1 VGERVDAHRFIPD
14 VMTKGALATL
24 SERELPEAD
33 YAYIQVD
40 ASLQAV
46 KDIAEFYLEQLQIPV
61 VGITGSVGKT
71 STKEVI
77 ASVLKEK
84 YRTLKTQGNFNNELG
99 LPLTV
104 FRLRDEDQIAVLEM
118 GISDFGEMARLTKIA
133 KPDTCVITNIGT
145 CHLENLG
152 DRDGVLKAK
161 TEIFQSMKPNG
172 HIVLNGDDDKL
183 ITVREYNGVKPV
195 FFGLN
200 SERDVYADQVESK
213 GLKGVACRIHLGEDA
228 FDVLV
233 PTPGIHMVYNA
244 LAAAAVGRIYGLT
257 IEEISLGMITKL
269 KEQAGVHSGVVSTVL
284 DAVAD
289 AIAVDDEEVPV
300 YTSGATNIFKYP
312 ELADSSKAS
321 ELISAFED
329 KQELVE
335 MIKDTVSDS
344 GENTGIQVYIG
355 NESPIQTMKDC
366 SVVTASYDLG
376 EGMKGTIGII
386 GPKRMDYENVVDNLK
401 TLKVQLDNIFKKP

>member
-1 VGERVDAHRFIPD
+1 
-14 VMTKGALATL
+14 
-24 SERELPEAD
+24 
-33 YAYIQVD
+33 
-40 ASLQAV
+40 
-46 KDIAEFYLEQLQIPV
+46 
-61 VGITGSVGKT
+61 
-71 STKEVI
+71 
-77 ASVLKEK
+77 
-84 YRTLKTQGNFNNELG
+84 
-99 LPLTV
+99 
-104 FRLRDEDQIAVLEM
+104 
-118 GISDFGEMARLTKIA
+118 
-133 KPDTCVITNIGT
+133 
-145 CHLENLG
+145 
-152 DRDGVLKAK
+152 
-161 TEIFQSMKPNG
+161 
-172 HIVLNGDDDKL
+172 
-183 ITVREYNGVKPV
+183 
-195 FFGLN
+195 
-200 SERDVYADQVESK
+200 
-213 GLKGVACRIHLGEDA
+213 
-228 FDVLV
+228 
-233 PTPGIHMVYNA
+233 MVYNA

-312 ELADSSKAS
+312 ELADSCKAS

>member
-1 VGERVDAHRFIPD
+1 
-14 VMTKGALATL
+14 M
-24 SERELPEAD
+24 
-33 YAYIQVD
+33 
-40 ASLQAV
+40 
-46 KDIAEFYLEQLQIPV
+46 
-61 VGITGSVGKT
+61 
-71 STKEVI
+71 
-77 ASVLKEK
+77 
-84 YRTLKTQGNFNNELG
+84 
-99 LPLTV
+99 
-104 FRLRDEDQIAVLEM
+104 
-118 GISDFGEMARLTKIA
+118 
-133 KPDTCVITNIGT
+133 
-145 CHLENLG
+145 
-152 DRDGVLKAK
+152 
-161 TEIFQSMKPNG
+161 
-172 HIVLNGDDDKL
+172 
-183 ITVREYNGVKPV
+183 
-195 FFGLN
+195 
-200 SERDVYADQVESK
+200 
-213 GLKGVACRIHLGEDA
+213 
-228 FDVLV
+228 
-233 PTPGIHMVYNA
+233 
-244 LAAAAVGRIYGLT
+244 
-257 IEEISLGMITKL
+257 
-269 KEQAGVHSGVVSTVL
+269 STVL

-344 GENTGIQVYIG
+344 GENTGIQVYIV